1 MLNEEIYVL
10 LSFGIFFG
18 TVVTQA
24 GPMISK
30 SFDESIESIRT
41 TFRSVDD
48 AVKQKI
54 IDEKKQAEELV
65 GIDKSYR
72 EIHQLVD
79 DLSVAQAE
87 ALNASIEHKYRDIVA
102 KKLDTL
108 VSLENAAAVS
118 LRQRA
123 LNEVNAL
130 VLEQFK
136 SNKAVKEAALTQALT
151 VLSGGPN
158 AKLGKDVVGDVFASA
173 FKSYRE
179 SYAKQAP
186 GSDKI
191 IAALEKDI
199 AAVLEEP
206 ILEERGGNVYV
217 THPVTQRFMA

>member
-1 MLNEEIYVL
+1 L

-30 SFDESIESIRT
+30 SMEESINEIRKMYS
-41 TFRSVDD
+41 SVDD
-48 AVKQKI
+48 ALKQKI
-54 IDEKKQAEELV
+54 IDEKKQAEDLI

-72 EIHQLVD
+72 EIHHLVD
-79 DLSVAQAE
+79 DLSVVQAE
-87 ALNASIEHKYRDIVA
+87 ALNASIEHKYRDIIA
-102 KKLDTL
+102 KKLDSL
-108 VSLENAAAVS
+108 VSLENAATLS

-123 LNEVNAL
+123 LTEVNAM

-136 SNKAVKEAALTQALT
+136 SNKAVKEAALNQALA

-158 AKLGKDVVGDVFASA
+158 AKNGKDVVGETFVAA

-179 SYAKQAP
+179 AYAKQAP

-191 IAALEKDI
+191 LTALEKDI